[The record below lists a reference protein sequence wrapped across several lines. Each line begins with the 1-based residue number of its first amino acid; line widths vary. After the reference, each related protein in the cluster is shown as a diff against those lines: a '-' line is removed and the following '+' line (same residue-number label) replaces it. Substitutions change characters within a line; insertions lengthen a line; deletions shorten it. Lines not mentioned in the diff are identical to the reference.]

1 MATTCM
7 VTPGKNKD
15 IRVTE
20 SRKLLWELGKVIDIK
35 SISPKVKL
43 FTIET
48 KKPHRIEPG
57 QHFDI
62 KLTSDSGYVAQR
74 SYSVISDS
82 NYTNQFQFGISK
94 ITDGEVSKYL
104 HEKLS
109 ISQNLLIRGPIGKYF
124 NLNKTTESVI
134 LIAGGIGITP
144 FIFYLRQK
152 NYKNKISLIYSAKNQ
167 EEFLFK
173 KELENKNKLYEN
185 FSLIVTLTKENKQ
198 TWKGLDSRINS
209 KILKKTIKNHLGI
222 KTTYFVCGGSNFVEN
237 ISSKLIKIGIEYQDI
252 KIERFGP

>member
-1 MATTCM
+1 M
-7 VTPGKNKD
+7 VIICTVILGKNKD

-20 SRKLLWELGKVIDIK
+20 TRKIGWELGKIIDIK

-48 KKPHRIEPG
+48 KKLHRIEPG

-62 KLTSDSGYVAQR
+62 KLTSDSGYSAQR
-74 SYSVISDS
+74 SYSVISNS
-82 NYTNQFQFGISK
+82 NYTNQFDFGISK
-94 ITDGEVSKYL
+94 ITHGEVSKYL
-104 HEKLS
+104 HEKIS

-124 NLNKTTESVI
+124 NLKKTTESVI

-173 KELENKNKLYEN
+173 EELENKNKLYNN
-185 FSLIVTLTKENKQ
+185 FNLLVTLTKEKKQ
-198 TWKGLDSRINS
+198 TWQGPDSRINS
-209 KILKKTIKNHLGI
+209 KIIKKVIKNHSGL
-222 KTTYFVCGGSNFVEN
+222 KTTYFVCGGSSFVEN
-237 ISSKLIKIGIEYQDI
+237 ISSRLIKIGIEYQDI